1 MLKIGQKAPDFTLKS
16 DTGRDVSL
24 RDFKG
29 KRVVLYFYPKA
40 NTPGCTIE
48 ACEFR
53 DLRPKFQMENVVVLG
68 VSADPE
74 KSLANFKKKQGL
86 NFTLLGDPTRKMIK
100 EYGVWRMKKFMGR
113 SFKGIVRCTFLIGP
127 DGKIEEIWDGVS
139 SKGHAGEVF
148 EKISRQSSDS
158 E

>member
-1 MLKIGQKAPDFTLKS
+1 MLEIGQKAPDFTLQS
-16 DTGRDVSL
+16 DTGNEVSL
-24 RDFKG
+24 KDFKG

-40 NTPGCTIE
+40 STPGCTIE

-53 DLRPKFQMENVVVLG
+53 DLRPKFEKENVVVLG

-74 KSLANFKKKQGL
+74 KALANFKKKQQL
-86 NFTLLGDPTRKMIK
+86 NFTLLGDPTRKTIK

-113 SFKGIVRCTFLIGP
+113 SFKGIVRSTFLIGP
-127 DGKIEEIWDGVS
+127 DGKIEEIWDAVS
-139 SKGHAGEVF
+139 AKGHAGEVF
-148 EKISRQSSDS
+148 EKVS